1 MAKVQKYSDS
11 LLLEAVIK
19 YADQYPGK
27 IYASRLA
34 NWASL
39 NVPGLEEVREYMFLR
54 PLIVKDPKTGKQ
66 KQRLRPCT
74 ERIAAINASRTLS
87 SNIKSNT
94 LLYSSNIDAF
104 FQEDIPH
111 QRALIIQTRSQMDAL
126 IRRNT
131 YLEQQNKV
139 LYAENHRISSLVDA
153 LNKRLSG
160 LAADQGKLSKQVAL
174 LLKTTDEE
182 QRKKMLSSM
191 GVQDGSFDLA
201 RYIDS
206 LHQDLDSLFSISQ
219 TINTKSKDSYK
230 QDLKEILFQSLEPD
244 LQKSED

>member
-74 ERIAAINASRTLS
+74 ERITAINASRTLS
-87 SNIKSNT
+87 SNIKSNILLHSST
-94 LLYSSNIDAF
+94 LFLQHFLYF
-104 FQEDIPH
+104 
-111 QRALIIQTRSQMDAL
+111 
-126 IRRNT
+126 
-131 YLEQQNKV
+131 
-139 LYAENHRISSLVDA
+139 
-153 LNKRLSG
+153 
-160 LAADQGKLSKQVAL
+160 L
-174 LLKTTDEE
+174 LLPQGHK
-182 QRKKMLSSM
+182 
-191 GVQDGSFDLA
+191 
-201 RYIDS
+201 
-206 LHQDLDSLFSISQ
+206 LFTPQFLNFVSAH
-219 TINTKSKDSYK
+219 
-230 QDLKEILFQSLEPD
+230 L
-244 LQKSED
+244 